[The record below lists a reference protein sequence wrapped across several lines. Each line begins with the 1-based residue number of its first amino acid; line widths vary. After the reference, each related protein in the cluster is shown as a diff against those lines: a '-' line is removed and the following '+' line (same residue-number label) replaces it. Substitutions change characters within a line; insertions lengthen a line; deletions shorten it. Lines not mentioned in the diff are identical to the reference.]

1 MLREKQIEILMKIYK
16 DFVIVLNLPLELGQ
30 VYFLFLFQT
39 VLAFRLASSLS
50 YLTPTLMFCF
60 LWLREKKEKEKRN
73 ERLTK

>member
-1 MLREKQIEILMKIYK
+1 MCLLREKPIEILMKIYK
-16 DFVIVLNLPLELGQ
+16 DFLIVLNLPLELGQ

-50 YLTPTLMFCF
+50 YLIPALMFCF
-60 LWLREKKEKEKRN
+60 FMVEGKKEKRN